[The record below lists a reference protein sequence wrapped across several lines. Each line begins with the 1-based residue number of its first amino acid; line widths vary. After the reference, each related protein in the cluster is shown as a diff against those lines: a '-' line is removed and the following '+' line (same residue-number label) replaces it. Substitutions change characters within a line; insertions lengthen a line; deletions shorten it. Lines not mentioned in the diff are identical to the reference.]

1 MSFHTNLKKNF
12 LMKYTLLACICSF
25 IFSAQLFGQE
35 IKKEF
40 RTSDGFSIFLTNNWK
55 EIPKDILEESAKA
68 YAEATKMDRQYYD
81 YGFQLTSSQN
91 WLQYPYILIQVKKSG
106 RIPDSQLKKY
116 KTLETDMQKGLQEA
130 EKKSVGLL
138 SDSKLGET
146 YYDSENHILFTL
158 IKMNVQSIG
167 TVVGLTA
174 VKLTE
179 EGFIQFSGYA
189 IESVADKYISFFKDA
204 VRQIKLQDHLVYKP
218 RLTDSVPII
227 SSIDWSKVGEKA
239 LIGAIIGGLMS
250 AIALMIRKIKKG

>member
-1 MSFHTNLKKNF
+1 MSFYLDLRKSF
-12 LMKYTLLACICSF
+12 LMKFTKLAFICFFIFPTLLS
-25 IFSAQLFGQE
+25 GQE
-35 IKKEF
+35 TKKEF
-40 RTSDGFSIFLTNNWK
+40 STSDGFSIFLTNDWIA
-55 EIPKDILEESAKA
+55 IPKDILEASAKA
-68 YAEATKMDRQYYD
+68 FAEATKMDRQYYD

-130 EKKSVGLL
+130 EEKSVGLL
-138 SDSKLGET
+138 SNSQLGET
-146 YYDSENHILFTL
+146 YYDSENHILFTV

-179 EGFIQFSGYA
+179 EGYIHFSGYA
-189 IESVADKYISFFKDA
+189 IESVADKYISFFEDA

-218 RLTDSVPII
+218 KLTDSVPLI
-227 SSIDWSKVGEKA
+227 SGIDWSKVGEKG
-239 LIGAIIGGLMS
+239 LIGAIIGGIIS
-250 AIALMIRKIKKG
+250 AIALMIRKVKK